1 MATKAHDRHALDPTR
16 CRKNTVIFVLS
27 RLPLGTGYPSAL
39 YQLTF

>member
-16 CRKNTVIFVLS
+16 CRKTVIIVLS